1 VVIQADLETEG
12 QLQDKAIYEVL
23 RDARVSMIAAV
34 QKDVER
40 PARTRLGI
48 SPEGL
53 SSLELLERY
62 FQSKEV
68 SPERIAQLLERAET
82 FLASES

>member
-1 VVIQADLETEG
+1 
-12 QLQDKAIYEVL
+12 
-23 RDARVSMIAAV
+23 V